1 MLQNKFKEEQKKR
14 KDLHNQLEDMKGAIR
29 LFCRIRPLSNTEL
42 EREESKQMIVLADD
56 EFTATVHGKQQPH
69 KYTFDSVF
77 GPDSTQTQIF
87 EETRRLVQSAID
99 GYNVCIFA
107 YGQTGSGKTHTI
119 QGNAADPGITPRSI
133 AELYDTTKSMNNFD
147 VRLSCYMVELYKTDL
162 RDLLLPKDRPQV
174 KLDIKE
180 NPAENNMVYIPQIT
194 PTPIATMEDAIR
206 IFGYGLEHR
215 MTRAT
220 KMNSA
225 SSRSHL
231 IFTIIIE
238 SVNKQTKQRT
248 KGKLSFVDLAGS
260 EKSSKTGTD
269 KEGAAE
275 GRAINQSLSAL
286 GNVITA
292 LSQGQDHIP
301 YRDHPLT

>member
-1 MLQNKFKEEQKKR
+1 
-14 KDLHNQLEDMKGAIR
+14 MKGAIR
-29 LFCRIRPLSNTEL
+29 LFCRIRPLSHSEL
-42 EREESKQMIVLADD
+42 EREESKQIVLVVED
-56 EFTATVHGKQQPH
+56 EFTATIHNKLQPH

-87 EETRRLVQSAID
+87 EETKRLVQSAID

-133 AELYDTTKSMNNFD
+133 AELYDSVKLMNNFD

-180 NPAENNMVYIPQIT
+180 NPAENFMVYIPQIT
-194 PTPIATMEDAIR
+194 PTPIGTMEDAIR

-231 IFTIIIE
+231 IFTIIVE

-275 GRAINQSLSAL
+275 ESNKLELERSRKRHHCIVAGPRPHSLQRPPADVVDEGLPGRFRKDTHVRQCVS
-286 GNVITA
+286 V
-292 LSQGQDHIP
+292 
-301 YRDHPLT
+301 

>member
-1 MLQNKFKEEQKKR
+1 
-14 KDLHNQLEDMKGAIR
+14 
-29 LFCRIRPLSNTEL
+29 
-42 EREESKQMIVLADD
+42 
-56 EFTATVHGKQQPH
+56 
-69 KYTFDSVF
+69 
-77 GPDSTQTQIF
+77 
-87 EETRRLVQSAID
+87 VQSAID

-162 RDLLLPKDRPQV
+162 RDLLLPKDRLQV

-180 NPAENNMVYIPQIT
+180 NPAENYMVYIPQIT

-206 IFGYGLEHR
+206 IFGYGLDHR

-275 GRAINQSLSAL
+275 GRAIN
-286 GNVITA
+286 
-292 LSQGQDHIP
+292 
-301 YRDHPLT
+301 